1 MADLPNSRDGDGERD
16 APSADQFEERRESHI
31 PWDDDAP
38 IVREDEEYE
47 RLSEPRADTII
58 PDPYERGMSG
68 LGE

>member
-1 MADLPNSRDGDGERD
+1 MSDHPNSHGGDGERE
-16 APSADQFEERRESHI
+16 APSADQFEERHESHI

-47 RLSEPRADTII
+47 RLGEPRADTII